1 MNTDTAPVTSTD
13 TAPVAST
20 ETVTPVVDLTTP
32 VGSTVVS
39 TDTVTKVRNVKS
51 ARRKYGTG
59 LLVKRVVLL
68 NGAPVG
74 RGKPVKGTLKKRTFV
89 YIPMDA
95 SYDVEVYGTG
105 SRFSGAESATKPIK
119 TVDRAKFLTKFPK
132 AVLA

>member
-1 MNTDTAPVTSTD
+1 MNTATATAPVT
-13 TAPVAST
+13 ST

-32 VGSTVVS
+32 VATPEVASE
-39 TDTVTKVRNVKS
+39 TVTKVRNAKAKAKS

-68 NGAPVG
+68 NGTPVG
-74 RGKPVKGTLKKRTFV
+74 RGKPAKGTLKKRTFV
-89 YIPMDA
+89 YIPVDA

-105 SRFSGAESATKPIK
+105 SRFSGAESAVKPIK
-119 TVDRAKFLTKFPK
+119 TVDRAKFLAKFPK

>member
-1 MNTDTAPVTSTD
+1 MNTD

-32 VGSTVVS
+32 VGSPVGSPVVS
-39 TDTVTKVRNVKS
+39 TDAVTKVRNVKS